1 MLSTVQLRNYVCNC
15 RRNSK
20 SNNPGTA
27 AKSSVE
33 ADGDFV
39 FVQNNIASPQ
49 QSETA
54 NHLQGRQGNARH
66 HQYDNVNMSDLRS
79 FKPGASNLNGK
90 SSGVTPP
97 LAAMLDFTQPQTQA
111 TSMTVN
117 SDQDVEA
124 LYAKPMKKQNRSD
137 VPTLET
143 TDSTEIEYQEN
154 CLYSESTGDDRIVVE
169 NDLYG

>member
-1 MLSTVQLRNYVCNC
+1 MFKTSSNYICTC

-27 AKSSVE
+27 AKSTVE

-39 FVQNNIASPQ
+39 FVQNKIASPQ
-49 QSETA
+49 QPEAA

-66 HQYDNVNMSDLRS
+66 HQYDNVNLSDLRTS
-79 FKPGASNLNGK
+79 KPGASNLNGK
-90 SSGVTPP
+90 SNGATPP
-97 LAAMLDFTQPQTQA
+97 LAAMLDVTQPQTQA
-111 TSMTVN
+111 TSMRVN
-117 SDQDVEA
+117 SDQDVDA
-124 LYAKPMKKQNRSD
+124 LYAKPLKKQKRSD

-143 TDSTEIEYQEN
+143 TDTAEIEYQEN

-169 NDLYG
+169 NELYG